1 MSVLVQGDAGINGR
15 PGLPGRKG
23 EQVWLISSIK
33 SILMSS
39 HWGVRERVHGP
50 VCVCVCV
57 FCAWASIYSVLCVF

>member
-33 SILMSS
+33 RILILS
-39 HWGVRERVHGP
+39 HWGVRERVHGH
-50 VCVCVCV
+50 VCVYLCLGFISFVLYV
-57 FCAWASIYSVLCVF
+57 F